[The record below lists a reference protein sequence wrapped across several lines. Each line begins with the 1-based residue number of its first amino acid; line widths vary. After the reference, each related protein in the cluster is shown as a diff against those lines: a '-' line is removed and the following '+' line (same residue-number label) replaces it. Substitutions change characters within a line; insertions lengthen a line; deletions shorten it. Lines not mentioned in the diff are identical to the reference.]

1 MDKKYP
7 LASQSEQEI
16 LIKTLIDLI
25 NTFPDLPKVIREK
38 GVMFYDMFP
47 SLECIGIAT
56 LNSAIILKKYIA
68 GSYIGQYN
76 FRLQYRY
83 STKNYN
89 ERIQKQSLLS
99 TIGEWLEKKKIT
111 RLDGSEYSLG
121 NYPEISKNKNII
133 EIEVTDRT
141 ILIDKNKTGYE
152 DSLIDL
158 ILTYHVGKEE
168 NYG

>member
-25 NTFPDLPKVIREK
+25 NTFPNLPKAVKEK
-38 GVMFYDMFP
+38 GIIFYDMLP
-47 SLECIGIAT
+47 SMECIGLAT
-56 LNSAIILKKYIA
+56 IGSAIILQKYIG

-99 TIGEWLEKKKIT
+99 TIGEWLEKKKIIT
-111 RLDGSEYSLG
+111 QDGSIFSLES
-121 NYPEISKNKNII
+121 YPEISKNINII

-141 ILIDKNKTGYE
+141 VLIDKNKTGYE

-158 ILTYHVGKEE
+158 ILKYHVGKEE
-168 NYG
+168 

>member
-7 LASQSEQEI
+7 LASTSEQEI
-16 LIKTLIDLI
+16 IIKTLIDLI
-25 NTFPDLPKVIREK
+25 NEFPDLPQIVKSK
-38 GVMFYDMFP
+38 GLIFYDMLP
-47 SLECIGIAT
+47 NAECMGLAT
-56 LNSAIILKKYIA
+56 INSAIILQKYIG

-111 RLDGSEYSLG
+111 RIDGSNFSLE
-121 NYPEISKNKNII
+121 NYPEISTNKTII
-133 EIEVTDRT
+133 EIEITDRT

-158 ILTYHVGKEE
+158 RLTYHVGKDDL
-168 NYG
+168 